1 MPQKRPFRTVV
12 PCFIALSLFLGGCA
26 GGFFGGLFGRGDS
39 LTAAAQTPEDLFW
52 RANYDFMRGRYEE
65 ARKKLRLFVA
75 QFPDNPAVP
84 EARLGIARTFFE
96 EGNYAQARV
105 EYERFLALHPRHE
118 RLDETLYY
126 IGLSY
131 FQQMEKVGRDQTA
144 TGRSVVAFRRLMT
157 EVPDTPYR
165 QDAEEKTLIARRRLA
180 SQEIDIGLYYMKRAK
195 YEAAKGRF
203 ERCLDQYPGTGLE
216 PKALFYLGQAYTVLE
231 ESQDAEE
238 AYRQVLERYPDSPW
252 GARAADR
259 LGVQVVVRTPSEDN
273 KYPDESSRGLGGF
286 FGEAWDEIKSAFRNT
301 LQSPSVE

>member
-1 MPQKRPFRTVV
+1 MALKQPIWI
-12 PCFIALSLFLGGCA
+12 IALFLVAVSLVLAACKSGP
-26 GGFFGGLFGRGDS
+26 S
-39 LTAAAQTPEDLFW
+39 LEPAVDAEGLFW
-52 RANYDFMRGRYEE
+52 RANYDFMRGRFGD
-65 ARKKLRLFVA
+65 ARAKLRLFVA
-75 QFPDNPAVP
+75 QFPDSPAVP

-96 EGNYAQARV
+96 EGNYAQARA

-118 RLDETLYY
+118 RLDEALYY

-144 TGRSVVAFRRLMT
+144 TGRSVVAFRRLLL

-165 QDAEEKTLIARRRLA
+165 EDAETKIAIARRRLA

-203 ERCLDQYPGTGLE
+203 ERSLEQYPGTGLE

-231 ESQDAEE
+231 ESQEAEE
-238 AYRQVLERYPDSPW
+238 AYRQALERYPDSPW

-259 LGVQVVVRTPSEDN
+259 LGVHVLVRTPSEDN

-286 FGEAWDEIKSAFRNT
+286 FGEAWDEIKNAFRNT